1 MTDVVICNPLRTPVG
16 RMGGALAALTAA
28 ELATAALRELVT
40 RTGLGEGDV
49 DDVILGNGYASGEAP
64 AIGRIAALDAG
75 LGTGVPGLQIDRR
88 CGSGLQAVLY
98 AAGQVATGAARIV
111 VAGGGGAMFNGGDY
125 APGPRP
131 RGGPGGLAP

>member
-64 AIGRIAALDAG
+64 AIGRIADFRSIDAA
-75 LGTGVPGLQIDRR
+75 VPACRPCSTRPARSPPVPPASSWPAGPSR
-88 CGSGLQAVLY
+88 CPMSSITRSAFARACVKAV
-98 AAGQVATGAARIV
+98 
-111 VAGGGGAMFNGGDY
+111 
-125 APGPRP
+125 
-131 RGGPGGLAP
+131 